1 MGLSSRYQLLLLLG
15 LVTFLGVEL
24 YPISLGRGA
33 NYATETE
40 LALEPVTVL
49 LGDPVVMT
57 VRVWSPQTMLI
68 PRGGVTFEEATNGA
82 FQVVRALN
90 TTGYANYTWLVP
102 TTYPPG
108 NITIHARYGGN
119 DWFDPSEAFE
129 PLIIDDGLFTTTTDL
144 VLSATSLFPGETV
157 DMAAAVQSSETPST
171 PQGEVLFEDATNGAF
186 HETVPLDAV
195 GNASCSWT
203 VPTAYPSGTI
213 TLRASY
219 TGSAEFAVSEAVESL
234 YIASPFSTVMEL
246 TLAPNPVGIGDSVH
260 MAALIWS
267 PETTW
272 IPTGTVQFY
281 LLNESLL
288 LEEIVLN
295 GTGHATTDWVVP
307 VSWVGYMGSTVT
319 IYAKYGGDTY
329 FAISNATSPLTID
342 ETTYPTETA
351 LTLSP
356 NAATPGSSISLEAHV
371 TAPQTALIPTG
382 SVSFVDATNAKAL
395 GTGALDATGRAHLL
409 WTIPSTQLPGDLDIR
424 AHFLGGA
431 AGLFSPSEATKPL
444 LVAPYSST
452 TTVTLSPT
460 EMWGGGAVEIQV
472 EVTGVGTSRT
482 PTGTITLRDKTHDN
496 VIDTLTLDFGGKARK
511 TWTVPRSY
519 PIGTLE
525 LATAYAGNPW
535 FYPSRGST
543 YLTFH
548 EEDTTPPRITLSVAE
563 QEVVSGTIAIEITA
577 EDERGVTLFVN
588 EERLAG
594 NPAIYP
600 LDTAAYDD
608 GEVVLVVRAVDAG
621 GNEAVLQRTLI
632 IDNAPPD
639 VTLEYKQASKNLTV
653 TVRDQHLN
661 ATAVY
666 VNGSV
671 HNGWMHPQ
679 DGSVTME
686 RFEVSFTDLPPGT
699 YSIQVDSIDRAGN
712 LGFRVLTIVIEDEVA
727 KEPSESSA
735 PSSPSEV
742 QPSEDQ
748 QPSIPEEED
757 PQEPTKPMKNTLYP
771 PVVGLGVVGL
781 AVMAITK
788 VAEQRGVSARRLVR
802 RLLNVRRRGE
812 HTATRQL
819 GESDFS
825 PSQIEDA

>member
-1 MGLSSRYQLLLLLG
+1 MLYIDLGYPSEVLRVGPTSRYQLVLLLG
-15 LVTFLGVEL
+15 LVAFLGVGMQ
-24 YPISLGRGA
+24 PISLGRGV
-33 NYATETE
+33 NYVTETE
-40 LALEPVTVL
+40 LTLEPVSVL
-49 LGDPVVMT
+49 LGDPVVMMA
-57 VRVWSPQTMLI
+57 RVWSPQTMLI
-68 PRGGVTFEEATNGA
+68 PRGDVTFEDATNGA
-82 FQVVRALN
+82 FQVTRALN
-90 TTGYANYTWLVP
+90 TTGYANYTWFVP

-157 DMAAAVQSSETPST
+157 DMAAAVQSPETPSV
-171 PQGEVLFEDATNGAF
+171 PQGEVLFKDATNGAF
-186 HETVPLDAV
+186 HETVPLDAA

-203 VPTAYPSGTI
+203 IPTTYPSGTI

-219 TGSAEFAVSEAVESL
+219 KGSAEFGASEAVESL
-234 YIASPFSTVMEL
+234 NIASPFSTVMQL
-246 TLAPNPVGIGDSVH
+246 TLVPDPVAIGDSVH
-260 MAALIWS
+260 MAAFVWS

-272 IPTGTVQFY
+272 IPTGTVRFY

-288 LEEIVLN
+288 LEETVLN

-307 VSWVGYMGSTVT
+307 VSWAGYMGSTIT
-319 IYAKYGGDTY
+319 IYVEYGSDIY
-329 FAISNATSPLTID
+329 FAISNTTSPLTIE

-356 NAATPGSSISLEAHV
+356 NAATPGSSITLEVQV

-382 SVSFVDATNAKAL
+382 SVSFMDVTNAKAL

-409 WTIPSTQLPGDLDIR
+409 WSIPSTQLPGNLDIR
-424 AHFLGGA
+424 AHFLGDA

-444 LVAPYSST
+444 LVAPYSSK

-460 EMWGGGAVEIQV
+460 EVWGGGSMEIQV

-482 PTGTITLRDKTHDN
+482 PSGTITLRDKTHDN

-563 QEVVSGTIAIEITA
+563 QAVVSGTIAIEITA

-588 EERLAG
+588 EERMDG
-594 NPAIYP
+594 NPAIYS
-600 LDTAAYDD
+600 LDTKAYDD

-621 GNEAVLQRTLI
+621 GNEAVLQRILI
-632 IDNAPPD
+632 IDNTRPD
-639 VTLEYKQASKNLTV
+639 VTLEYEEASKNMTV
-653 TVRDQHLN
+653 TVQDQHLN
-661 ATAVY
+661 TTTVY

-671 HNGWMHPQ
+671 HNGWMHPH
-679 DGSVTME
+679 DGSVIME
-686 RFEVSFTDLPPGT
+686 SFEVAFNTLPPGT
-699 YSIQVDSIDRAGN
+699 YSIQVESVDRAGN
-712 LGFRVLTIVIEDEVA
+712 LGFRVLTIVIEEEVP

-735 PSSPSEV
+735 PSTPSEM

-748 QPSIPEEED
+748 QPSISDEEN
-757 PQEPTKPMKNTLYP
+757 PQEPTKPMKNHLST
-771 PVVGLGVVGL
+771 PVVGLGVAGL
-781 AVMAITK
+781 AVVAITK
-788 VAEQRGVSARRLVR
+788 VAGQRGVSVR
-802 RLLNVRRRGE
+802 RFVQELVNIRRRG
-812 HTATRQL
+812 
-819 GESDFS
+819 
-825 PSQIEDA
+825 